1 MLDASCSRLAPG
13 PLHPSPPLPPPTH
26 PPPREAVYSAM
37 LEVPRS
43 LLVPAPYK
51 REAHIDTPIRLE
63 EQDVNISAPHM

>member
-1 MLDASCSRLAPG
+1 
-13 PLHPSPPLPPPTH
+13 
-26 PPPREAVYSAM
+26 M